1 MRRFRLTSGE
11 EESLKVCIYKKVA
24 CILSPGWDEGLLN
37 ACVGEKRQLII
48 PSGKAYGPRGIPGVI
63 GEDATLIFNVEVLGI
78 NSKVEL

>member
-1 MRRFRLTSGE
+1 LTSGE

-24 CILSPGWDEGLLN
+24 FILCAGWDEGLLN